1 MICTKR
7 SGGPSGAGSEFPM
20 TRILTASDVATL
32 LTIDDCIAAVETAFR
47 DFGEGRIAPPQTLG
61 VHGQHGTFHVKAA
74 AADIFAAKINANF
87 PGNSRQHGLPT
98 IQGLIVVMD
107 VERGTPLAILDST
120 LITTL
125 RTAAATAVAAKH
137 LAREDSRTMT
147 IIGCGL
153 QGRAHAEALLRVREI
168 TKVFAFDTDPA
179 AVARLA
185 NEMSQHLGI
194 EVVRTKSIENAVAE
208 SDIVITCT
216 PARSPILGIQHRH
229 DGLFIG
235 AVGADNPEKN
245 ELTPALLAQSRV
257 VPDILDQAA
266 IMGDLHHAIA
276 AGAMTR
282 DDIHGQLADILCGRV
297 AARRNDDEVFI
308 FDSTGTALQDVATA
322 SIALTR
328 AIERNIGVDIEFI
341 PSA

>member
-1 MICTKR
+1 
-7 SGGPSGAGSEFPM
+7 M
-20 TRILTASDVATL
+20 TRILTAADVAAL
-32 LTIDDCIAAVETAFR
+32 LTIDDCIAAVEKAFR

-61 VHGQHGTFHVKAA
+61 VHGERGTFHIKAA
-74 AADIFAAKINANF
+74 TADIFAAKINANF
-87 PGNSRQHGLPT
+87 PDNPRQHGLPT

-107 VERGTPLAILDST
+107 VDSGTPLGILDST

-147 IIGCGL
+147 IIGCGI
-153 QGRAHAEALLRVREI
+153 QGRAHAEALLRVRPI
-168 TKVFAFDTDPA
+168 TKVFAFDADPA
-179 AVARLA
+179 AAERFA
-185 NEMSQHLGI
+185 QHLGI
-194 EVVRTKSIENAVAE
+194 EVVRAESIENAIAA

-216 PARSPILGIQHRH
+216 PSRSPILGIEHSH
-229 DGLFIG
+229 PGLFIG
-235 AVGADNPEKN
+235 AVGADNPEKS
-245 ELTPALLAQSRV
+245 ELAPALLAQSRV

-266 IMGDLHHAIA
+266 MMGDLHHAIA

-282 DDIHGQLADILCGRV
+282 DDIHGELADILCGRIP
-297 AARRNDDEVFI
+297 ARLDDDEVFI

-328 AIERNIGVDIEFI
+328 AVERNIGVDVAFI
-341 PSA
+341 PSATSA

>member
-1 MICTKR
+1 
-7 SGGPSGAGSEFPM
+7 M
-20 TRILTASDVATL
+20 TRILTAADVAAL

-61 VHGQHGTFHVKAA
+61 VHAKHGTFHVKAA

-87 PGNSRQHGLPT
+87 PDNPRQHGLPT

-107 VERGTPLAILDST
+107 VERGTPLGILDST

-137 LAREDSRTMT
+137 LARNDSRTMT
-147 IIGCGL
+147 IIGCGI
-153 QGRAHAEALLRVREI
+153 QGRAHTEALLRVRTI
-168 TKVFAFDTDPA
+168 AKVFAYDADPA
-179 AVARLA
+179 AAARFT
-185 NEMSQHLGI
+185 NEMSQRLGI
-194 EVVRTKSIENAVAE
+194 EVVISDSIEIAVAQ

-216 PARSPILGIQHRH
+216 PARSPILGIEHRH

-245 ELTPALLAQSRV
+245 ELAPALLAQSRV

-266 IMGDLHHAIA
+266 VMGDLHHAIA
-276 AGAMTR
+276 AGVMTR
-282 DDIHGQLADILCGRV
+282 DDIHGELADIVCDRVPGR
-297 AARRNDDEVFI
+297 RDNDEVFI

-328 AIERNIGVDIEFI
+328 AVERGAGVEIKFTQSH
-341 PSA
+341 SA

>member
-1 MICTKR
+1 
-7 SGGPSGAGSEFPM
+7 
-20 TRILTASDVATL
+20 
-32 LTIDDCIAAVETAFR
+32 
-47 DFGEGRIAPPQTLG
+47 
-61 VHGQHGTFHVKAA
+61 
-74 AADIFAAKINANF
+74 
-87 PGNSRQHGLPT
+87 
-98 IQGLIVVMD
+98 MD
-107 VERGTPLAILDST
+107 VERGTPLGILDST

-147 IIGCGL
+147 IIGCGI
-153 QGRAHAEALLRVREI
+153 QGRAHAEALLRVRTI
-168 TKVFAFDTDPA
+168 TKVFAYDANPA
-179 AVARLA
+179 AAARFA
-185 NEMSQHLGI
+185 NVMSQRLGI
-194 EVVRTKSIENAVAE
+194 EVVAVDTIENAVAE

-216 PARSPILGIQHRH
+216 PARAPILGIQHRH

-266 IMGDLHHAIA
+266 MMGDLHHAIA

-282 DDIHGQLADILCGRV
+282 DDIHGQLADILCSRV
-297 AARRNDDEVFI
+297 PGRRNNDEVFI

-328 AIERNIGVDIEFI
+328 AVERNAGVEIDFT